1 MVRALL
7 VRGLWV
13 GLVAGLLVLGF
24 AYLFGEASIDRAI
37 DFEEQAAR
45 AAGEHHGADLVSRS
59 VQSTIGLATATVVY
73 GVAFGG
79 IFALVFAAVSGRIAD
94 LGPRA
99 TAALLGL
106 AGFVS
111 VSLVPFL
118 KYPAN
123 PPAANNPASINERTA
138 LYVAMVIISVAVTIA
153 AIALAQRLAP
163 RFGVWDATLLSA
175 AAFILII
182 AGVQLV
188 LPTVNETPADFPA
201 SVLYQF
207 RLASLGSQAVLWS
220 TLGLLFGWLTERSLP
235 QARSAK
241 AQTLTPAT
249 AAGSAHPAAARA

>member
-1 MVRALL
+1 
-7 VRGLWV
+7 
-13 GLVAGLLVLGF
+13 
-24 AYLFGEASIDRAI
+24 
-37 DFEEQAAR
+37 
-45 AAGEHHGADLVSRS
+45 
-59 VQSTIGLATATVVY
+59 
-73 GVAFGG
+73 
-79 IFALVFAAVSGRIAD
+79 
-94 LGPRA
+94 
-99 TAALLGL
+99 
-106 AGFVS
+106 
-111 VSLVPFL
+111 
-118 KYPAN
+118 
-123 PPAANNPASINERTA
+123 
-138 LYVAMVIISVAVTIA
+138 MVIISVAVTIA

-182 AGVQLV
+182 AGVQLA